1 MYIYC
6 ISDGKDLCKFGFS
19 NNPEKRLEDTT
30 NWKILTNFNYY

>member
-19 NNPEKRLEDTT
+19 NNPEKRLKTLQTGKSQQTST
-30 NWKILTNFNYY
+30 N